1 MRLDQH
7 WSSHVEIKDNIN
19 RGITIQ
25 KEHTQFNTCSLV
37 HKKQLYVLMNTPHSI
52 LFVVPTLTFKA
63 KSIIDKL
70 HLGQQYYWRI
80 AANGQHYYVIWD
92 SFLGIFL

>member
-1 MRLDQH
+1 
-7 WSSHVEIKDNIN
+7 
-19 RGITIQ
+19 
-25 KEHTQFNTCSLV
+25 
-37 HKKQLYVLMNTPHSI
+37 MNTPHSI

-70 HLGQQYYWRI
+70 NLGQQYYWRI